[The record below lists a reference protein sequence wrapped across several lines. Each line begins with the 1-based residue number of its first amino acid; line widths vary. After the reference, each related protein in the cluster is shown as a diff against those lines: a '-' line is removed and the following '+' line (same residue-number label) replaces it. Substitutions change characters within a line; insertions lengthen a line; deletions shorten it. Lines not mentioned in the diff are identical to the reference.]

1 MKTNMKVGVLIITII
16 ILFLFFSSRVKRS
29 KVVKKLGLNT
39 PLPTGT
45 LVVMDGYNSIQ
56 DGIIRNL
63 TLSGITHV
71 GVIVRDSENKPFL
84 FHSTGK
90 KGAGLVPWGEWLRKN
105 LEVAH
110 ILVRFPSVSIS
121 SGDMEHAISGLYG
134 TKYAYHLWKGVLR
147 RWVRFE
153 LPGDDK
159 HSKGMFCSELVCRV
173 FENLGMMDFSKSDL
187 TPSLVMPVHF
197 GGEELPFV
205 GVQFSP
211 FYELG

>member
-1 MKTNMKVGVLIITII
+1 MKVGAIVVVV
-16 ILFLFFSSRVKRS
+16 ILLLVLFFSSRVKRS
-29 KVVKKLGLNT
+29 RVFEKLGLDT
-39 PLPTGT
+39 PLPNGT

-90 KGAGLVPWGEWLRKN
+90 SGAFLAPWDEWLRN
-105 LEVAH
+105 NFEVAH
-110 ILVRFPSVSIS
+110 ILVRFPSAQIS

-153 LPGDDK
+153 LPGDNR
-159 HSKGMFCSELVCRV
+159 SQGMFCSELVCRV
-173 FENLGMMDFSKSDL
+173 FETLGLMDFSKSDL

-205 GVQFSP
+205 GVEFSP
-211 FYELG
+211 FYELTL